1 MQNEK
6 QKRRRRLRLSPNDI
20 RAIIEKH
27 SNNSTEV
34 IFPMNLFLHF
44 IKYYKPY
51 KLLFTIDMI
60 CALIVCAADLAF
72 PKFLDL
78 LGNGLYTRGA
88 AEVIGWLPWIGA
100 GLVLL
105 AAIRFACMYFITSW
119 GHIMGARM
127 ETDMRRD
134 LFTQYQRLS
143 FSYYDENNTGEM
155 MSRLVTDLF
164 DVTEL
169 AHHGPEDVTIA
180 TLKILGAF
188 IILFTMR
195 PEMMAILL
203 MITLCMVAYA
213 FRQNSRMR
221 SAFMDNRKK
230 IAKINVRIQDSLS
243 GIRVVKSFANEEVEH
258 EKFYGCN
265 KAYLD
270 SKTTSYKVM
279 GAFHAGNSFFQG
291 LLYAAVLTS
300 GGYFVAKGKMTPAD
314 IGVTALYVGVFLQPI
329 DMLLRFTEQ
338 FQRGYTGFKR
348 FHEVLR
354 VVPDIKDSPGA
365 KELVPGAGAISFR
378 DVVFEYENDMPVLD
392 HVSFDIPAGKTA
404 ALVGASGG
412 GKSTICAL
420 LPRFYD
426 VKGGGIFVDG
436 IDVRDVTI
444 KSLRNH
450 IGIVQQDLYMFAGT
464 IGGNIGYGKPEAT
477 QMEIEAAAKQADIH
491 DFIMSLPDGY
501 DTKVGERGVRLSGGQ
516 KQRVSIARVFLKNPP
531 LLILDEAT
539 SALDNESER
548 NIQKSLFKLS
558 HGRTSLIIAHRLST
572 IKHADMIMVVEDGRI
587 VERGTHDELM
597 EKNGAYARYSR
608 PHSSS

>member
-1 MQNEK
+1 
-6 QKRRRRLRLSPNDI
+6 
-20 RAIIEKH
+20 
-27 SNNSTEV
+27 
-34 IFPMNLFLHF
+34 MNLFLHF

-51 KLLFTIDMI
+51 KLLFTIDMV

-72 PKFLDL
+72 PKFLDI
-78 LGNGLYTRGA
+78 LGNGLYTRDA

-100 GLVLL
+100 GFILL

-134 LFTQYQRLS
+134 LFAQYQRLS
-143 FSYYDENNTGEM
+143 FSYYDKNNTGEM

-180 TLKILGAF
+180 TLKIIGAF
-188 IILFTMR
+188 VLIFTML
-195 PEMMAILL
+195 PEMMLILL
-203 MITLCMVAYA
+203 AITIIMVIYA
-213 FRQNSRMR
+213 FRKNAKMR

-243 GIRVVKSFANEEVEH
+243 GIRVVKSFANEGVEH
-258 EKFYGCN
+258 HKFHHSN

-279 GAFHAGNSFFQG
+279 GAFHGGNFFFQG
-291 LLYAAVLTS
+291 LLYAAVLTA
-300 GGYFVAKGKMTPAD
+300 GGYFITQGKMTPAD

-329 DMLLRFTEQ
+329 NMLLRFTEQ

-348 FHEVLR
+348 FHDVLR

-378 DVVFEYENDMPVLD
+378 DVVFEYENEMPVLD

-426 VKGGGIFVDG
+426 VKNGSIIIDG
-436 IDVRDVTI
+436 TDIREVTV
-444 KSLRNH
+444 KSLRSH
-450 IGIVQQDLYMFAGT
+450 IGIVQQDLYMFSGT
-464 IGGNIGYGKPEAT
+464 IGDNIGYGKPGAS
-477 QMEIEAAAKQADIH
+477 QAEIEEAAKRADIH
-491 DFIMSLPDGY
+491 DFITSLPESY
-501 DTKVGERGVRLSGGQ
+501 DSKVGERGVRLSGGQ
-516 KQRVSIARVFLKNPP
+516 KQRISIARVFLKDPP

-548 NIQKSLFKLS
+548 NIQKSLFALS

-572 IKHADMIMVVEDGRI
+572 IKHADIIMVVEGGRI
-587 VERGTHDELM
+587 VERGTHDELLV
-597 EKNGAYARYSR
+597 KDGAYARYHNLQADDSGGTTNNA
-608 PHSSS
+608 

>member
-1 MQNEK
+1 
-6 QKRRRRLRLSPNDI
+6 
-20 RAIIEKH
+20 
-27 SNNSTEV
+27 
-34 IFPMNLFLHF
+34 MNLLLHF
-44 IKYYKPY
+44 LKYYKPY
-51 KLLFTIDMI
+51 KFLFTMDMI

-72 PKFLDL
+72 PKLLDV

-88 AEVIGWLPWIGA
+88 VEVLGWLPWIGA
-100 GLVLL
+100 GLVAL
-105 AAIRFACMYFITSW
+105 AALRFACMYFITSW

-134 LFTQYQRLS
+134 LFAQYQRLS
-143 FSYYDENNTGEM
+143 FSYYDENDTGEM

-180 TLKILGAF
+180 TLKIIGAF
-188 IILFTMR
+188 FILFTMR
-195 PEMMAILL
+195 PEMMGILL
-203 MITLCMVAYA
+203 LITLIMVIYA
-213 FRQNSRMR
+213 VRLRTRMHD
-221 SAFMDNRKK
+221 AFMDNRKK

-243 GIRVVKSFANEEVEH
+243 GIRVVKSFANEHVEH
-258 EKFYGCN
+258 HKFHGCN

-291 LLYAAVLTS
+291 LLYAAVLTA
-300 GGYFVAKGKMTPAD
+300 GGYFVAQGKMTPAD

-329 DMLLRFTEQ
+329 EMLLRFTEQ

-365 KELVPGAGAISFR
+365 KEFVPAAGAVSFQN
-378 DVVFEYENDMPVLD
+378 VSFEYENEMPILED
-392 HVSFDIPAGKTA
+392 VSFDIPAGKTA
-404 ALVGASGG
+404 ALVGPSGG

-426 VKGGGIFVDG
+426 VKKGGIFVDG
-436 IDVRDVTI
+436 IDVRDVTV
-444 KSLRNH
+444 KSLRSH
-450 IGIVQQDLYMFAGT
+450 IGIVQQDLYMFSGT
-464 IGGNIGYGKPEAT
+464 VRENIGYGKPDASQT
-477 QMEIEAAAKQADIH
+477 EIELAAKRADIH

-501 DTKVGERGVRLSGGQ
+501 ESKVGERGVRLSGGQ
-516 KQRVSIARVFLKNPP
+516 KQRISIARVFLKDPP

-539 SALDNESER
+539 SALDNETELY
-548 NIQKSLFKLS
+548 IQKSLFELS

-572 IKHADMIMVVEDGRI
+572 IKHADIIMVVENGRI
-587 VERGTHDELM
+587 VERGTHEELLTR
-597 EKNGAYARYSR
+597 GGTYARYDALQSGKDF
-608 PHSSS
+608 PA